1 MIGVVLLPA
10 AARAGRAADSRS
22 RGCCPRSRSHPT
34 EQRGGAGS
42 PTRLA
47 ARRGVWYQGAMRTPG
62 FLRPV
67 VTATAALVGVAGLLV
82 AVASGSTSA
91 VLPSLYV
98 TYVGSNCTFTLVGDS
113 GNSVTTIAPGTYQL
127 ELSADDFVSC
137 PNALPNFQLAGP
149 GVLVQTPIDNGTG
162 AAANYTVTL
171 QPGATYVAQDLN
183 QPLSKISFTTTVS
196 GSPAAVTV
204 PATVPASTTTSSTPD
219 VVGSQAGSKPSKLV
233 FRGTLAGTV
242 SPTGALA
249 LTYDGK
255 HVTEIDAGRYTVS
268 VVDRSKTSGF
278 VIQQVNKLA
287 TTVTTRRV
295 RRQAQRVGAPER
307 RAVALLPDLRRQEDL
322 LPRRR
327 GSLTGL
333 AGAGARRGGARATR
347 CRQPA

>member
-1 MIGVVLLPA
+1 
-10 AARAGRAADSRS
+10 
-22 RGCCPRSRSHPT
+22 
-34 EQRGGAGS
+34 
-42 PTRLA
+42 
-47 ARRGVWYQGAMRTPG
+47 MRTPG
-62 FLRPV
+62 FLRPL
-67 VTATAALVGVAGLLV
+67 VTATAALAGVAGLLV
-82 AVASGSTSA
+82 AVAAGSTSA

-127 ELSADDFVSC
+127 VLSADDFVSC

-183 QPLSKISFTTTVS
+183 QPLSKISFTTAVS

-219 VVGSQAGSKPSKLV
+219 VVGSQAGSKSSKLV

-242 SPTGALA
+242 SPSGALA

-255 HVTEIDAGRYTVS
+255 RVTEIDAGRYTVS

-287 TTVTTRRV
+287 TTVTTS
-295 RRQAQRVGAPER
+295 AFVGKRSLPVTLTAGQSLFYPTFVGKKTYFLV
-307 RAVALLPDLRRQEDL
+307 VA
-322 LPRRR
+322 
-327 GSLTGL
+327 
-333 AGAGARRGGARATR
+333 AG
-347 CRQPA
+347 